1 MILQSIRTAAR
12 GHNTRLVFEA
22 PITIL
27 AGPTG
32 AGKTTVL
39 NCVQMALTGAITA
52 DGKTR
57 SKPGD
62 VFDLLSATG
71 EPVSA
76 ELDFGNAAPSIER
89 VIAIDPK
96 GACSQTLITAGVKA
110 SKVSDVEKMISERI
124 GDLARVDVAGLIGK
138 DPAKRRAEILQACR
152 ASATPVTMPEIKE
165 AFGRAVAEA
174 VKAARDALEKL
185 ITSEASPEKIDEAR
199 EIAEASPPDF
209 DFQVDATKGLIGS
222 AEARRDAAK
231 EALAAATAEIKRCQQ
246 AVDTYVA
253 QANEQSEAGDI
264 EAIKAR
270 IAELDAEIS
279 KVAEDIGAA
288 SGAQGT
294 RDGIQRRL
302 NELVEAGTV
311 GEAEA
316 AVDAASIIYAAAQK
330 DLTALAAPTQPASAQ
345 ITEAHASLIEQVR
358 AQRQVV
364 ADLATKV
371 SGSNAVLDRL
381 MVSLQAI
388 GQGGCCPTCSRPMD
402 ESARSAVQAEM
413 VKATAIRDAA
423 KRDHDDEAE
432 TLECIEADLAAAEH
446 AHIAARSAAE
456 IASATAAGRAR
467 EARQTVEV
475 AAQNLNAAEKRL
487 ARAQAAVTERED
499 LRRRADAIPVT
510 DVTLLQ
516 AQRSA
521 AEAQRADLK
530 VRADAIAAD
539 EARQQMY
546 RQTVVRR
553 DDLQRQ
559 IPTLK
564 LAVKAYTAVA
574 DYVGQRAVEPL
585 VSAVDAAL
593 PEGWAF
599 ELNVADASFA
609 IRRGEVLTQ
618 WAGLSG
624 GERAMALA
632 ALAGGMAGVGGNK
645 WRAVL
650 IDGAEAIAGAGWRTE
665 YEGGLFGAFVEGL
678 ARAVKAG
685 KIDQAIITTNRPPV
699 GAEADAIQRAG
710 AVVRWMGELAEA
722 QPVLTL
728 RPGRVPLIQADP
740 AGSPVHGEPA
750 FLGEPEFM
758 GPPDY
763 LDEPVRPSVLDLE
776 PPVSRGGAEP
786 RDMDAERGAVR
797 LRLNQ
802 AGISA
807 EAMEYLMIQF
817 TDRKD
822 RPVSSATLKRV
833 VLEGALAQ
841 LERGRTAAQVIRQI
855 GLAVEAHPVA
865 RKSKG
870 EDASA

>member
-12 GHNTRLVFEA
+12 GHNTTLAFEA

-76 ELDFGNAAPSIER
+76 ELDFGSAAPSIER

-96 GACSQTLITAGVKA
+96 GACSQALITAGVKA
-110 SKVSDVEKMISERI
+110 SKVSDVEKMIAERI

-174 VKAARDALEKL
+174 VKAAGDALEKL

-199 EIAEASPPDF
+199 EFAEAASPDF

-246 AVDTYVA
+246 AIDTYVA

-311 GEAEA
+311 EDAQA
-316 AVDAASIIYAAAQK
+316 AVEKATADFAAAK
-330 DLTALAAPTQPASAQ
+330 AARSALPPKIVGEWSPAPGLTSLREQAA
-345 ITEAHASLIEQVR
+345 

-364 ADLATKV
+364 NDMGSKV
-371 SGSNAVLDRL
+371 ASGKAVLARL
-381 MVSLQAI
+381 DASLRAV

-402 ESARSAVQAEM
+402 ESARGAVQAE
-413 VKATAIRDAA
+413 VDKATAELRTAEA
-423 KRDHDDEAE
+423 NRDDEAE
-432 TLECIEADLAAAEH
+432 TLECIEADLQTAQAQDDANRHKARDGVAALFDSHRDADLRMTAAAT
-446 AHIAARSAAE
+446 AMAE
-456 IASATAAGRAR
+456 
-467 EARQTVEV
+467 
-475 AAQNLNAAEKRL
+475 AEKRL
-487 ARAQAAVTERED
+487 ARAQTAVKERED
-499 LRRRADAIPVT
+499 MRRRADAIPVT

-516 AQRSA
+516 TQRSA

-546 RQTVVRR
+546 RQSVVRR
-553 DDLQRQ
+553 DDLQKQ

-593 PEGWAF
+593 PEGWTF

-699 GAEADAIQRAG
+699 GAEAEAIQRAG

-728 RPGRVPLIQADP
+728 RPGRVPIIQADP
-740 AGSPVHGEPA
+740 AGSPVEDEPA

-758 GPPDY
+758 GPPEY
-763 LDEPVRPSVLDLE
+763 LEEPVRPSVLDVE

-807 EAMEYLMIQF
+807 EAMEYLMVQF

-865 RKSKG
+865 RKSKA